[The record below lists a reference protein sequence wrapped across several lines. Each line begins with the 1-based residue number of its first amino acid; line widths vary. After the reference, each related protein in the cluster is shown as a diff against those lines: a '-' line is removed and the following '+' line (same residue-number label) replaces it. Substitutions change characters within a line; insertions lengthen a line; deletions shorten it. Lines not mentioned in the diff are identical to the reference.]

1 MGVRLIW
8 KIAAA
13 SATGTSHL
21 IRKTECQDDCW
32 ANEEKTSQGE
42 SVLSIFVA
50 DGAGSAL
57 KGGDGAR
64 KAMEIAAAF
73 VSDACIKENFSLTE
87 SFALGC
93 AMAVR
98 GAIVSEAQATSL
110 TPRDFACTFLG
121 VLVSASK
128 TLVVQIGDGGIVI
141 DVGDGLEV
149 AVVPMTG
156 EYANMTHFITDENAH
171 ELLAVKVFDKP
182 ATRIGAFSDGIQRL
196 ALNMAEN
203 TPYDPF
209 FLPFFDVLGN
219 SALDQRDSLSAA
231 LDSYLKSDLINSRT
245 DDDKTLVLAVRSA

>member
-13 SATGTSHL
+13 SVIGTSHL
-21 IRKTECQDDCW
+21 ARNTECQDDCY
-32 ANEEKTSQGE
+32 ASEDKTLQGE
-42 SVLSIFVA
+42 SVLSMFVA
-50 DGAGSAL
+50 DGAGSAS

-73 VSDACIKENFSLTE
+73 VSDACIKEGFALTE
-87 SFALGC
+87 VFASEC

-98 GAIVSEAQATSL
+98 SAIVTEAHAASL
-110 TPRDFACTFLG
+110 TPREFACTFLG
-121 VLVSASK
+121 ILVNAYK

-171 ELLAVKVFDKP
+171 ELLAIKLFDKP

-219 SALDQRDSLSAA
+219 SALDQQDSLSAA